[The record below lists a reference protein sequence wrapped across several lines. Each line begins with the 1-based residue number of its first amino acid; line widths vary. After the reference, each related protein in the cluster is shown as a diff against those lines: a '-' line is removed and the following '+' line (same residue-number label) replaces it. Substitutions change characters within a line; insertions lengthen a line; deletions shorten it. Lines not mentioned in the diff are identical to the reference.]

1 MRLRGPNLDKIKIVI
16 FDLDGVVVYPSWGF
30 ANYLDREHKITREH
44 TREFFAGP
52 FNDSIRG
59 NVDVKD
65 VLPPY
70 LASWNWPGTVD
81 DFVDFWLK
89 AEDSPDIRLLDLI
102 RELRES
108 GMKCGLGTNQEKH
121 RAQFIRKNMRFESM
135 FDHLFISCEL
145 GSFKPE
151 DAFFKRSR
159 SSLIALLT
167 PFSSSIT
174 NSIMWMRLNGPAGTL
189 SYTLT
194 MNHYMIRG
202 RRMVST
208 ADFKNSITEPYQS
221 LGQLIKR
228 VCCSWHNLKFTLLL
242 ELHD

>member
-151 DAFFKRSR
+151 DAFFKKVSEQLDCSPDSILFFDNEQHYVDAAKRAGWNSELYVDYE
-159 SSLIALLT
+159 SLYDPRA
-167 PFSSSIT
+167 
-174 NSIMWMRLNGPAGTL
+174 
-189 SYTLT
+189 SYGFD
-194 MNHYMIRG
+194 R
-202 RRMVST
+202 
-208 ADFKNSITEPYQS
+208 
-221 LGQLIKR
+221 
-228 VCCSWHNLKFTLLL
+228 
-242 ELHD
+242 